1 MDALIS
7 LAGVVALV
15 YYVRKKI
22 NSRPERRRRTTS
34 YRAGTSVNPPRPV
47 NPRNRATGT
56 SRTTTSRPATTPVTP
71 SPESSSA
78 QSSDR
83 YGQSTAVLEYFA
95 NNPCNMSDNWFSFEF
110 IKVQNEWR
118 AYIERMPDLNGRD
131 TDGHITHRYTD
142 RVNDRLYVCFD
153 PMPETLADSQNIAR
167 SWADHLLE
175 YIDTGKTF

>member
-7 LAGVVALV
+7 LAGIVALV
-15 YYVRKKI
+15 YYIRKKI
-22 NSRPERRRRTTS
+22 NNRPERRRRTTS

-47 NPRNRATGT
+47 NRRNSATGSPTAT
-56 SRTTTSRPATTPVTP
+56 SARPATTPTP
-71 SPESSSA
+71 SPAS
-78 QSSDR
+78 SSDR

-110 IKVQNEWR
+110 IKVENEWR

-131 TDGHITHRYTD
+131 ADGHITHRYTD

-175 YIDTGKTF
+175 YIDTGRTF